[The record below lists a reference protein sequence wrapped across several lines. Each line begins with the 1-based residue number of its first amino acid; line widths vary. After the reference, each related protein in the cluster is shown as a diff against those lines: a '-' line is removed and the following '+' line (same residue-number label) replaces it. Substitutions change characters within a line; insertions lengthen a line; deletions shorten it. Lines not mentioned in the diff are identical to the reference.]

1 MEPLPPGI
9 ESDRAHLRDIAI
21 HERVLAEM
29 GDGVI
34 TLDLGGR
41 IVTYNRAA
49 AEILDIPIAS
59 AIGRTYAELVITD
72 SRFDALSDLVLRAID
87 DTSTTHR
94 DEIQLEVGG
103 EMRHYLANTSLL
115 HTPDGGAKVGVIV
128 VLRDV
133 TSRQKRRH
141 LKRLFGE
148 FMDPR
153 IVERL
158 LESTASM
165 EAGFREVMTV
175 SFVDLAAFSAVAER
189 LDAQALVTF
198 VNDYLATMTQPIA
211 ACEGV
216 TDKYIGDAVMAF
228 WGPPFTTAAEQAEQ
242 ACIAALSQRHALMG
256 LRRRAAGPLG
266 AAAAGLDIR
275 CGIATGELVAGSVG
289 PAQARRFTVLGDV
302 VNLAARLEDANKA
315 LGTRIL
321 VSEATARQAADAML
335 LRPVDRLRVRGR
347 QRPELAF
354 ELMSSWADATEDQ
367 VRLAERHGEA
377 WSAYAD
383 GRWED
388 ALRGFADC
396 LALAPGD
403 VPAGKLAARCRE
415 AVIGPPAADWD
426 GVWPPACRDESPV
439 A

>member
-1 MEPLPPGI
+1 MQVEPSADVDL
-9 ESDRAHLRDIAI
+9 DAHLRDIAI

-49 AEILDIPIAS
+49 AGILGIPIS
-59 AIGRTYAELVITD
+59 VAIGRTYAELLILD
-72 SRFDALSDLVLRAID
+72 SRFDALSDLVLRAIGD
-87 DTSTTHR
+87 ISTTHR
-94 DEIQLEVGG
+94 DEIQLEVEG
-103 EMRHYLANTSLL
+103 EIRHYLANTSLL
-115 HTPDGGAKVGVIV
+115 HTPDGTAKVGVIV

-133 TSRQKRRH
+133 TARQKRRQ

-158 LESTASM
+158 LDSTASI

-189 LDAQALVTF
+189 LDAQALVNF
-198 VNDYLATMTQPIA
+198 INDYLGTMTQPIT
-211 ACEGV
+211 ACDGV

-242 ACIAALSQRHALMG
+242 ACSAALAQRRALLG
-256 LRRRAAGPLG
+256 LRERASEVLG
-266 AAAAGLDIR
+266 QAARSLDIR

-302 VNLAARLEDANKA
+302 VNLAARLEGANKIY
-315 LGTRIL
+315 GTRIL
-321 VSEATARQAADAML
+321 VSESTARTAATML

-347 QRPELAF
+347 TRPELAF
-354 ELMSSWADATEDQ
+354 ELLSSRADAGREL
-367 VRLAERHGEA
+367 VERAERHAEA
-377 WSAYAD
+377 WAAYAG
-383 GRWED
+383 GRWQGALQGFEAILATAPAD
-388 ALRGFADC
+388 APARL
-396 LALAPGD
+396 LGD
-403 VPAGKLAARCRE
+403 RCRQL
-415 AVIGPPAADWD
+415 VGNPPPAEWD
-426 GVWPPACRDESPV
+426 GVWPPQWQAYEH

>member
-1 MEPLPPGI
+1 MSDEPPGN
-9 ESDRAHLRDIAI
+9 DLDAHLRDIAI

-49 AEILDIPIAS
+49 ADILGIPIAV
-59 AIGRTYAELVITD
+59 AIGRTYAELLILD
-72 SRFDALSDLVLRAID
+72 QRFDALSDLVLRAIG

-94 DEIQLEVGG
+94 DEIQLEVEG
-103 EMRHYLANTSLL
+103 ETRHYLANTSLL
-115 HTPDGGAKVGVIV
+115 HTPDGSAKVGVIV

-133 TSRQKRRH
+133 TARQKRRH

-158 LESTASM
+158 LDSTASM

-175 SFVDLAAFSAVAER
+175 SFVDLAAFSAVAEQ
-189 LDAQALVTF
+189 LDAQALVNF
-198 VNDYLATMTQPIA
+198 INDYLGAMTQPIT
-211 ACEGV
+211 ACDGV

-228 WGPPFTTAAEQAEQ
+228 WGPPFTTAAQQAEQ
-242 ACIAALSQRHALMG
+242 ACSAALEQ
-256 LRRRAAGPLG
+256 RRALVDRRQRSARTLG
-266 AAAAGLDIR
+266 QAAAALDIR

-302 VNLAARLEDANKA
+302 VNLAARLEGANKVY
-315 LGTRIL
+315 GTRIL
-321 VSEATARQAADAML
+321 VSESTARTATTML

-347 QRPELAF
+347 TRPELAF
-354 ELMSSWADATEDQ
+354 ELMSTRAAADPELRDRA
-367 VRLAERHGEA
+367 LRHAEA
-377 WSAYAD
+377 WDDYAH
-383 GRWED
+383 GRWAQAEK
-388 ALRGFADC
+388 GFEAC
-396 LALAPGD
+396 LETAPGD
-403 VPAGKLAARCRE
+403 VPARLLADRCRQL
-415 AVIGPPAADWD
+415 AGNPPAPEWD
-426 GVWPPACRDESPV
+426 GVWPPQWPAFEH

>member
-1 MEPLPPGI
+1 MEAEPP
-9 ESDRAHLRDIAI
+9 EVDLEAHLRDIAI

-49 AEILDIPIAS
+49 AGILGIPIAM
-59 AIGRTYAELVITD
+59 AVGRTYAELLILD
-72 SRFDALSDLVLRAID
+72 SRFDALSDLVLRAIGD
-87 DTSTTHR
+87 ISTTHR
-94 DEIQLEVGG
+94 DEIQLEVSG
-103 EMRHYLANTSLL
+103 ETRHYLANTSLL
-115 HTPDGGAKVGVIV
+115 HTQDGGAKVGVIV

-133 TSRQKRRH
+133 TARQKRRH

-158 LESTASM
+158 LDSTASM

-175 SFVDLAAFSAVAER
+175 SFVDLAAFSAVAEQ

-198 VNDYLATMTQPIA
+198 VNDYLSTMTQPIT
-211 ACEGV
+211 ACDGV

-228 WGPPFTTAAEQAEQ
+228 WGPPFTTAAQQAEQ
-242 ACIAALSQRHALMG
+242 ACAAALAQRRALLG
-256 LRRRAAGPLG
+256 LRSRSAVDLGDTAAR
-266 AAAAGLDIR
+266 LDIR

-302 VNLAARLEDANKA
+302 VNLASRLEDANKVY
-315 LGTRIL
+315 GTRIL
-321 VSEATARQAADAML
+321 VSETTARTAVATML

-347 QRPELAF
+347 NRSELAF
-354 ELMSSWADATEDQ
+354 ELMGHRAGAPRPLVE
-367 VRLAERHGEA
+367 LAERHGAA
-377 WSAYAD
+377 WAAYAE
-383 GRWED
+383 GRWAE
-388 ALRGFADC
+388 ALDGFEKC
-396 LALAPGD
+396 LESAPGD
-403 VPAGKLAARCRE
+403 VPAGLLAGRCRQLG
-415 AVIGPPAADWD
+415 AAPPSPDWD
-426 GVWPPACRDESPV
+426 GVWPPLPAALET

>member
-1 MEPLPPGI
+1 MQGQSTEAEL
-9 ESDRAHLRDIAI
+9 DAHLRDIAI

-34 TLDLGGR
+34 TLDLAGR

-49 AEILDIPIAS
+49 ADILGIPVS
-59 AIGRTYAELVITD
+59 VAIGRTYAELLILD
-72 SRFDALSDLVLRAID
+72 SRFDALSDLVLRAIG

-94 DEIQLEVGG
+94 DEIQLEVEG
-103 EMRHYLANTSLL
+103 ETRHYLVNTSLL
-115 HTPDGGAKVGVIV
+115 HTPDGSAKVGVIV

-133 TSRQKRRH
+133 TARQKRRH

-158 LESTASM
+158 LDSTASM

-189 LDAQALVTF
+189 LDARVLVNF
-198 VNDYLATMTQPIA
+198 INDYLGTMTQPIT
-211 ACEGV
+211 ACDGV

-228 WGPPFTTAAEQAEQ
+228 WGPPFTTAAQQAEQ
-242 ACIAALSQRHALMG
+242 ACSAALAQRRALVG
-256 LRRRAAGPLG
+256 LRERSAEALGPAGRS
-266 AAAAGLDIR
+266 LDIR

-302 VNLAARLEDANKA
+302 VNLAARLEGANKVY
-315 LGTRIL
+315 GTRVL
-321 VSEATARQAADAML
+321 VSESTARTAAAML

-347 QRPELAF
+347 TRPELAF
-354 ELMSSWADATEDQ
+354 ELMSTRAEASSTMLARASRHAEAWDAYAHG
-367 VRLAERHGEA
+367 RWGEA
-377 WSAYAD
+377 LA
-383 GRWED
+383 
-388 ALRGFADC
+388 GFEAC
-396 LALAPGD
+396 LGLVPAD
-403 VPAGKLAARCRE
+403 VPARLLADRCRQLD
-415 AVIGPPAADWD
+415 GNPPPAEWD
-426 GVWPPACRDESPV
+426 GVWPPQWQAYEH

>member
-1 MEPLPPGI
+1 MPAEPSADVDL
-9 ESDRAHLRDIAI
+9 DAHLRDIAI

-49 AEILDIPIAS
+49 AGILGIPIS
-59 AIGRTYAELVITD
+59 VAIGRTYAELLILD
-72 SRFDALSDLVLRAID
+72 SRFDALSDLVLRAIG

-94 DEIQLEVGG
+94 DEIQLEVEG
-103 EMRHYLANTSLL
+103 EIRHYLANTSLL
-115 HTPDGGAKVGVIV
+115 HTADGNAKVGVIV

-133 TSRQKRRH
+133 TARQKRRQ

-158 LESTASM
+158 LDSTASI

-175 SFVDLAAFSAVAER
+175 SFVDLAAFSAVAEQ
-189 LDAQALVTF
+189 LDAQALVNF
-198 VNDYLATMTQPIA
+198 INDYLGTMTQPIT
-211 ACEGV
+211 ACDGV

-242 ACIAALSQRHALMG
+242 ACSAALAQRRALLG
-256 LRRRAAGPLG
+256 LRERASEVLG
-266 AAAAGLDIR
+266 EAARSLDIR

-302 VNLAARLEDANKA
+302 VNLAARLEGANKIY
-315 LGTRIL
+315 GTRIL
-321 VSEATARQAADAML
+321 VSESTARTAAAML
-335 LRPVDRLRVRGR
+335 LRPIDRLRVRGR
-347 QRPELAF
+347 TRPELAF
-354 ELMSSWADATEDQ
+354 ELMATRADADPAL
-367 VRLAERHGEA
+367 VERAGRHAEA
-377 WSAYAD
+377 WSAYVRGHWD
-383 GRWED
+383 E
-388 ALRGFADC
+388 ALRGFEAC
-396 LALAPGD
+396 VEAAPAD
-403 VPAGKLAARCRE
+403 VPARLLADRCRQL
-415 AVIGPPAADWD
+415 VGNPPSPDWD
-426 GVWPPACRDESPV
+426 GVWPPQWQAYEH

>member
-1 MEPLPPGI
+1 MKADLPAA
-9 ESDRAHLRDIAI
+9 DLKAHLRDIAI

-49 AEILDIPIAS
+49 AGILGIPIAL
-59 AIGRTYAELVITD
+59 AIGRTYAELLILD
-72 SRFDALSDLVLRAID
+72 SRFDALSDLVLRAIGD
-87 DTSTTHR
+87 ITTTHR

-115 HTPDGGAKVGVIV
+115 HTQDGGAKVGVIV

-158 LESTASM
+158 LDSTASM

-175 SFVDLAAFSAVAER
+175 SFVDLAAFSAVAEL

-198 VNDYLATMTQPIA
+198 VNDYLSTMTQPIT
-211 ACEGV
+211 ACDGV

-228 WGPPFTTAAEQAEQ
+228 WGPPFTTAAEQAQQ
-242 ACIAALSQRHALMG
+242 ACSAALAQRHALLG
-256 LRRRAAGPLG
+256 LRRRAGPALG
-266 AAAAGLDIR
+266 ESATRLDIR

-302 VNLAARLEDANKA
+302 VNLASRLEGANK
-315 LGTRIL
+315 LYGTRIL
-321 VSEATARQAADAML
+321 VSETTARTATAAMV

-347 QRPELAF
+347 NRPELAF
-354 ELMSSWADATEDQ
+354 ELMGSRAEATDLLIERAECHGAAWAAY
-367 VRLAERHGEA
+367 AEGCWGEA
-377 WSAYAD
+377 LA
-383 GRWED
+383 
-388 ALRGFADC
+388 GFTAC
-396 LALAPGD
+396 LAMAADD
-403 VPAGKLAARCRE
+403 VPAALLAARCRQLLAE
-415 AVIGPPAADWD
+415 PPPADWD
-426 GVWPPACRDESPV
+426 GVWPPLPAVLRS